1 MRRMILA
8 TLVLFPVL
16 ANAQASTST
25 ERQLSN
31 SSATLHAELK
41 QPAGLYAAVALAAGE
56 TKAAAASASMVSL
69 NTASHAMVRE
79 SVQARFVGDDFVEAA
94 VRQGGTLEYSMVAT
108 PMERSEAKVTRAVEI
123 DLSQQELAGE
133 PVVSN
138 VVVHATVD
146 EYGIPR
152 NVLVTKSAG
161 QVIDQKAIAAVSQY
175 RFKPA
180 TLGNQPKWSTVSIAI
195 KIQKQ

>member
-8 TLVLFPVL
+8 TLVLIPVL

-25 ERQLSN
+25 GRQLSN
-31 SSATLHAELK
+31 SSASLHAELK

-56 TKAAAASASMVSL
+56 TKAAASASMVSL

-79 SVQARFVGDDFVEAA
+79 SVQARFTGDDFVEAA
-94 VRQGGTLEYSMVAT
+94 VRQGGALEYSMGAT
-108 PMERSEAKVTRAVEI
+108 PVERSEAKVTRAVEI
-123 DLSQQELAGE
+123 DLSQQELAAQ
-133 PVVSN
+133 PTVSS

-146 EYGIPR
+146 EYGVPR
-152 NVLVTKSAG
+152 NVSVTKSAG
-161 QVIDQKAIAAVSQY
+161 QVIDEKAIVAVSQY

-180 TLGNQPKWSTVSIAI
+180 TVGNQPTWSAVSIAI